1 MPRTKLIQLLKDFEL
16 IPYFVTESF
25 CITLLENQKKA
36 KNDSLEYIQSE
47 VIPFNRYASF
57 IEVIS
62 RIAIFVLSSK
72 NLNYIYPTPGIKIS
86 VLFEM
91 WGLVDESEQ
100 SRRKEQYKKTSTVKY
115 KV

>member
-62 RIAIFVLSSK
+62 RIAIFVLSFKELELHLS
-72 NLNYIYPTPGIKIS
+72 NPRNQNIS
-86 VLFEM
+86 PI
-91 WGLVDESEQ
+91 
-100 SRRKEQYKKTSTVKY
+100 
-115 KV
+115 